1 MEHFQYTGPHKYGA
15 NMYEV
20 PIRKKRKENEN
31 RFYFSYKLL
40 CRTVFH
46 SNKESLSR
54 DQLPPLNSLTGFGGD

>member
-1 MEHFQYTGPHKYGA
+1 
-15 NMYEV
+15 MYEV

-46 SNKESLSR
+46 SNKDSLSR